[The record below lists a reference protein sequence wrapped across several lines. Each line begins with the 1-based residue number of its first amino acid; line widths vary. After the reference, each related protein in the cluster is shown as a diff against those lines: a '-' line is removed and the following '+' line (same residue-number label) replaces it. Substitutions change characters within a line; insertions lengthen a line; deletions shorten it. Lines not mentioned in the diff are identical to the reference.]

1 MQFTP
6 TENIIV
12 RIEGLRRRRRW
23 DLGTTQ
29 KNTKKS
35 NIAGIRCSEDGYAV
49 VNHIR
54 SEHAVVSH
62 AVVMI
67 IRCSDARSDIV
78 RDSGPSYAVV
88 RESRCIVE
96 QVEDPKKWLT
106 NLTDYAIIVPQ
117 NPHSE

>member
-1 MQFTP
+1 M
-6 TENIIV
+6 
-12 RIEGLRRRRRW
+12 RRRRRW

-35 NIAGIRCSEDGYAV
+35 NLLGIRCSEDGYAV
-49 VNHIR
+49 VSHNR

-78 RDSGPSYAVV
+78 RDSEEPYAVV
-88 RESRCIVE
+88 MIIRCIVE
-96 QVEDPKKWLT
+96 EVEDPKKWLT
-106 NLTDYAIIVPQ
+106 NLTHYAIIVPQ

>member
-1 MQFTP
+1 M
-6 TENIIV
+6 
-12 RIEGLRRRRRW
+12 RRRRRW

-35 NIAGIRCSEDGYAV
+35 NLIGIRCSEGDYAV

-67 IRCSDARSDIV
+67 VRCSDARSDIV